1 MPKTLDGCL
10 SIVCDVLGKQGVD
23 ITGITGDIS
32 FGELI
37 RYVDKLKD
45 AKSPFSCFE
54 HFITAQAAYMRHWM
68 NHFGIEVND
77 VNAAKVIDN
86 EDYQQ
91 CFWGW
96 YHGRYMQNVIS
107 FD

>member
-1 MPKTLDGCL
+1 
-10 SIVCDVLGKQGVD
+10 
-23 ITGITGDIS
+23 
-32 FGELI
+32 
-37 RYVDKLKD
+37 
-45 AKSPFSCFE
+45 
-54 HFITAQAAYMRHWM
+54 MRHWM